1 VFVIAPGA
9 ASLAAL
15 LQSGRVSAPAV
26 LGPWFGSGTTGAL
39 FATTYE
45 PLSSFM
51 RYTER
56 WFRPVGS
63 RTFPGFLKLSVYVF
77 ERR

>member
-1 VFVIAPGA
+1 MFVIAPGSA
-9 ASLAAL
+9 RFTAL
-15 LQSGRVSAPAV
+15 LRSGRVDARAV
-26 LGPWFGSGTTGAL
+26 LGPLFGSGTTGAL
-39 FATTYE
+39 FASTYE

-51 RYTER
+51 KDAGR
-56 WFRPVGS
+56 WFRPLES